1 MSTYAARRLKWFCT
15 SALGRTAWVLGAL
28 VAATPVAAQDATQGR
43 ALLVRA
49 SEHFGQIDG
58 LCAEFE
64 QTMVVPLLG
73 SEVRSRGQLCQR
85 PPHFFAMDFTDPA
98 GDRIVADGTYLWIYY
113 PSSQPGQ
120 VLRTS
125 LSTTGAMDFHREFLA
140 DPFLKYDVTF
150 EGQEQVDGRRS
161 ERIRLIPKDG
171 TGYVRA
177 TVWIG
182 HDDALLRRVEIEQ
195 EGGRVRRVDLAA
207 IETNPRF
214 TSEVFHFDVPEGAR
228 VVSMDGMVGGR

>member
-85 PPHFFAMDFTDPA
+85 PPHFFAMDSPTRLATASSPTA
-98 GDRIVADGTYLWIYY
+98 RTCGSTIPVPNLGRSSGRLCRPPERWISTA
-113 PSSQPGQ
+113 SSSPI
-120 VLRTS
+120 
-125 LSTTGAMDFHREFLA
+125 
-140 DPFLKYDVTF
+140 
-150 EGQEQVDGRRS
+150 RS
-161 ERIRLIPKDG
+161 
-171 TGYVRA
+171 
-177 TVWIG
+177 
-182 HDDALLRRVEIEQ
+182 
-195 EGGRVRRVDLAA
+195 
-207 IETNPRF
+207 
-214 TSEVFHFDVPEGAR
+214 
-228 VVSMDGMVGGR
+228 